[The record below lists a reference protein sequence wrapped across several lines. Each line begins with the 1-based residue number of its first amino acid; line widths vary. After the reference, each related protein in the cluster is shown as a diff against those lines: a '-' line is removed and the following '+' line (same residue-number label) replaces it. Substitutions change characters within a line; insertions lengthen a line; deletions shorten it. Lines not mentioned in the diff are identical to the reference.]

1 MRDGRTGDGLCKR
14 GRTGMSGRGQGPLA
28 GVRILD
34 LTSVLMGPY
43 ATQIFA
49 DLGADVI
56 KVESP
61 DGDTTRYLPPG
72 NDPARGGMFMNVNR
86 GKRSIVLDLKQPE
99 ARDVLLTLAKTADVF
114 IHSMR
119 AQAIARLGLDYAAL
133 NAANPR
139 IIYANLYGF
148 ARSGPYR
155 DYPAYDDI
163 VQAASGIVDLQARL
177 SKGEPTYLATVV
189 ADKVAGL
196 TGAYAVM
203 AALFARERDGMGQ
216 EIEVPMFETLV
227 SFATV
232 EHLCGSLF
240 VPPLGPPEY
249 PRATSEARRPYKTS
263 DGYIGVMIYNDKHW
277 RSFFQAI
284 GDPDWSKDPMFA
296 SMRSR
301 TENIGVVLARVAQ
314 VMEQRSTE
322 EWIILLREAQI
333 PAMAIASLSDLLHDP
348 HLVATG
354 FWEERDTDEGL
365 LRFPGIPTSFSRTP
379 GAIGDPGPALGAD
392 GRAILAETGLSDA
405 AIDALVD
412 SGALQ
417 LAQPA

>member
-1 MRDGRTGDGLCKR
+1 
-14 GRTGMSGRGQGPLA
+14 MSGRGQGPLA
-28 GVRILD
+28 GVRVLD

-86 GKRSIVLDLKQPE
+86 GKRSIVLDLKQPAARE
-99 ARDVLLTLAKTADVF
+99 ALLKLAETADVF

-119 AQAIARLGLDYAAL
+119 AQAIGRLGLDYPAL
-133 NAANPR
+133 QAVNPR
-139 IIYANLYGF
+139 ILYANLYGF

-203 AALFARERDGMGQ
+203 AALYARERTGLGQ

-249 PRATSEARRPYKTS
+249 PRATSEARRPYKTA

-277 RSFFQAI
+277 RSFFHAI
-284 GDPDWSKDPMFA
+284 GDPEWSKDPMFT
-296 SMRSR
+296 SMRTR
-301 TENIGVVLARVAQ
+301 TQNIGTVLAKVAE
-314 VMEQRSTE
+314 VMEQRTTD
-322 EWIILLREAQI
+322 EWMVLLREAQI
-333 PAMAIASLSDLLHDP
+333 PAMAIASLTDLLHDP
-348 HLVATG
+348 HLVETG
-354 FWEERDTDEGL
+354 FWQERETDEGT
-365 LRFPGIPTSFSRTP
+365 LRFPGIPTSFSATP
-379 GAIGDPGPALGAD
+379 GAIGEPGPALGAD
-392 GRAILAETGLSDA
+392 SRAILDEAGFDSD
-405 AIDALVD
+405 AIDALIG
-412 SGALQ
+412 SGAVR
-417 LAQPA
+417 LAEPV